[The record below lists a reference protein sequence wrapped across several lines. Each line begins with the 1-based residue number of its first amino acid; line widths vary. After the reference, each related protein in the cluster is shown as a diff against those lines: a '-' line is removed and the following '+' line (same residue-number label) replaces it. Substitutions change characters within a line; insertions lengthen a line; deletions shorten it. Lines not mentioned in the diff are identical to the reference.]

1 LDDLVVV
8 QMVSISVVAKA
19 VKLVDGMVASMA
31 VGMVASMASEMA
43 ASMVDLLVQKWVVM
57 MDSGSEHDEVV
68 MMAASKDASWEFG
81 WVDEMASC
89 WVMKLVDNLVCE
101 KADK

>member
-57 MDSGSEHDEVV
+57 MD
-68 MMAASKDASWEFG
+68 
-81 WVDEMASC
+81 
-89 WVMKLVDNLVCE
+89 
-101 KADK
+101 